1 MDLAK
6 LRALFVGECEEIL
19 GRLEQ
24 ATLSLEKSASDE
36 NVRRD
41 IFQSLHTL
49 KGNSATMGFDKM
61 AELAHHLEDALD
73 DVKNGKKPF
82 TQESAQLLLD
92 SLDIFRA
99 LVKEFQEE
107 KDTINIDEFL
117 AHLKAY
123 SSKETSPVPSATSTP
138 VQQTRQVQ
146 SLPEQPSVNLESQA
160 QELQEQEPAPE
171 PLPEPTPFSLQPSPT
186 QTPSI
191 PAAPTPPVAEPSLA
205 RQEASSGTTAV
216 LTAEEPKQQP
226 AHSDTLSKMTVRVQL
241 SHLDAMMNLVGE
253 LAISKSR
260 LIQYSKELG
269 ASALEAEV
277 KFVERLSGQLQ
288 EEVLQTRLVPVDDIF
303 QRYGR
308 VVRDVSHELKKE
320 VNFVIQDNGISVDR
334 VLFEKINEA
343 VVHLLR
349 NAIDH
354 GIESKEARLASGKNP
369 VATLSLVAR
378 KEKGYAVID
387 VVDDGGGIDVAKVKN
402 KAVSMGIITPEAAAK
417 MEDQE
422 ALYLICRPNLSTKEE
437 ITQFSGRG
445 VGMDAVQESVESVNG
460 HLEIESH
467 LGKGSRFSLFLPLN
481 LAILQALLFVV
492 GDQTFAIP
500 LSDVVELISLDN
512 VKPTIID
519 KKEVVVLRNEVLP
532 LVRLRDIFHIKGQQ
546 LVSNGRVLD
555 EHALIVHSRKSK
567 FSLAVDHLL
576 GRQEIVLKNLT
587 GFLKQLPGVGGASIL
602 GDGRAILILDVQEG
616 YL

>member
-24 ATLSLEKSASDE
+24 ATLALEKSASDE
-36 NVRRD
+36 NNLRD
-41 IFQSLHTL
+41 IFQALHTL

-73 DVKNGKKPF
+73 DVKNGKAPF
-82 TQESAQLLLD
+82 TPKSAQLLLD

-117 AHLKAY
+117 AHLKNF
-123 SSKETSPVPSATSTP
+123 SSEEAAPSTTPTLVPQASQSQTEVPQEISHQTSAAPSPPT
-138 VQQTRQVQ
+138 QK
-146 SLPEQPSVNLESQA
+146 PES
-160 QELQEQEPAPE
+160 EPM
-171 PLPEPTPFSLQPSPT
+171 PLPEAISFSIQPTESQPPPAPANPALSPM
-186 QTPSI
+186 
-191 PAAPTPPVAEPSLA
+191 
-205 RQEASSGTTAV
+205 EASQSQQETRGETAV
-216 LTAEEPKQQP
+216 LTAEKAEQQP

-320 VNFVIQDNGISVDR
+320 VNFIIQDNGISVDR

-354 GIESKEARLASGKNP
+354 GIESKEARLAAGKNP
-369 VATLSLVAR
+369 AATLSLVAR

-387 VVDDGGGIDVAKVKN
+387 VIDDGGGIDVNKVKN
-402 KAVSMGIITPEAAAK
+402 KALSMGIITPEAAAK

-437 ITQFSGRG
+437 ITQYSGRG

-460 HLEIESH
+460 HLEIEST

-481 LAILQALLFVV
+481 LAIVQALLFVV
-492 GDQTFAIP
+492 GEQTFAIP
-500 LSDVVELISLDN
+500 LSDVVELISLEN
-512 VKPTIID
+512 IKPIVID

-532 LVRLRDIFHIKGQQ
+532 LARLRDIFRIKAQQ

-567 FSLAVDHLL
+567 FALAVDHLL

-587 GFLKQLPGVGGASIL
+587 GFLKQLQGIGGASIL

>member
-138 VQQTRQVQ
+138 VQQTSQVQ
-146 SLPEQPSVNLESQA
+146 SLPEPPSANLESQA
-160 QELQEQEPAPE
+160 QELQEKEPTPE

-186 QTPSI
+186 QTPSA
-191 PAAPTPPVAEPSLA
+191 PEAPTPPVAEPSLA
-205 RQEASSGTTAV
+205 RQEAAAGTTAV

-354 GIESKEARLASGKNP
+354 GIESKEARLAAGKNP

-512 VKPTIID
+512 VKPIIID

>member
-24 ATLSLEKSASDE
+24 ATLALEKSAADE
-36 NVRRD
+36 NNRRD
-41 IFQSLHTL
+41 IFQALHTL
-49 KGNSATMGFDKM
+49 KGNSATMGYDKM

-73 DVKNGKKPF
+73 DVKNEKKSF
-82 TQESAQLLLD
+82 TLESAQLLLD
-92 SLDIFRA
+92 ALDIFHA

-117 AHLKAY
+117 TNLKSF
-123 SSKETSPVPSATSTP
+123 SSKEAVSS
-138 VQQTRQVQ
+138 
-146 SLPEQPSVNLESQA
+146 
-160 QELQEQEPAPE
+160 
-171 PLPEPTPFSLQPSPT
+171 
-186 QTPSI
+186 
-191 PAAPTPPVAEPSLA
+191 AAPTLIPQTSQIQTEAPQEIPQAMPEPVPLPDPIPFSIEHSLPQTPPAPTAPMPPLMETSAAQQELDTSTTVLAAEKP
-205 RQEASSGTTAV
+205 EH
-216 LTAEEPKQQP
+216 QP
-226 AHSDTLSKMTVRVQL
+226 THSDTLSKMTVRVQL

-320 VNFVIQDNGISVDR
+320 VNFVIQDNSISVDR

-343 VVHLLR
+343 IVHLLR

-354 GIESKEARLASGKNP
+354 GIESKETRLAAGKSP
-369 VATLSLVAR
+369 AATLSLTAR

-387 VVDDGGGIDVAKVKN
+387 VIDDGVGIDVSKVKN
-402 KAVSMGIITPEAAAK
+402 KAVSMGIITSDAAAK

-422 ALYLICRPNLSTKEE
+422 ALYLICRPNLSTKEKV
-437 ITQFSGRG
+437 TQYSGRG

-467 LGKGSRFSLFLPLN
+467 IGKGSRFSLFLPLN
-481 LAILQALLFVV
+481 LAIVQALLFVA
-492 GDQTFAIP
+492 GEQTFAIP

-512 VKPTIID
+512 VKPTVID

-532 LVRLRDIFHIKGQQ
+532 LVRLRDIFRIKSQQ
-546 LVSNGRVLD
+546 LVSNSRVLD

-567 FSLAVDHLL
+567 FALAVDHLL

-587 GFLKQLPGVGGASIL
+587 GFLKQLRGIGGASIL